1 MSIQPILKFDL
12 PEAVVITG
20 TASGLGESIATLL
33 NDSNVQV
40 IGVDISQPNETL
52 KSLNHYAHVQGDI
65 TNSETWSNVK
75 SLLANSNYKRVGLVT
90 CAAIVDVGSI
100 LEADKTDIDRIIN
113 INIMGTILAIQSV
126 LPHMIKNKNGS
137 IVIVGSVSSVF
148 AEQQLSLYGATK
160 AAVTHLARTIA
171 LDHAREGIK
180 ANIVHPGPMMTPM
193 FKHHIETAEDPDL
206 FYNTRAKRQPYGT
219 ILEPVDVAKSAV
231 FLLSSGSDALCGTS
245 IMADGGLSTGFDFRT
260 GEEGTSI

>member
-1 MSIQPILKFDL
+1 MSIQPILKFEL
-12 PEAVVITG
+12 PEAVIITG
-20 TASGLGESIATLL
+20 TASGLGEAITKLL
-33 NDSNVQV
+33 NESNVHI
-40 IGVDISQPNETL
+40 IGVDISQPNDV
-52 KSLNHYAHVQGDI
+52 LNALNNYTHVQGDI
-65 TNSETWSNVK
+65 TKNETWENVK
-75 SLLANSNYKRVGLVT
+75 SLLANSNYKRIGLVT
-90 CAAIVDVGSI
+90 CAAIVEVGSI
-100 LEADKTDIDRIIN
+100 LDANKSDIDRIIN

-126 LPHMIKNKNGS
+126 LPHMIENKNGS

-171 LDHAREGIK
+171 LDHSRQGIK

-193 FKHHIETAEDPDL
+193 FKHHIETADDPDL